1 MFGFHHAT
9 LRKKLTGIIM
19 LTCAV
24 VLVLAA
30 GAFMTVEIL
39 SFRRNMVSHTYSLAE
54 ILAANSS
61 VAITLHSRHVG
72 EQVMSSLLSVPHIQN
87 AYLFDSDN
95 QVISHFYRSQK
106 GRAAPG
112 QWSAEVDVTTY
123 QQMAQVLKNGR
134 RHHFFSSES
143 LSVLVPV
150 QHAGNTIGMVYIRS
164 DLKAFYSWLR
174 SFAISVAAVLAASCL
189 LGYFVAGHLQHVISA
204 PILYLADKMRRF
216 SGNEDFSLRVTKI
229 ASDEVGVLFDCFNNM
244 LEQLA
249 SREKQLERY
258 RYHLEEQ
265 VSMRTQ
271 ELLETNDELH
281 QTVDQLAQARLAA
294 ESASHAKS
302 RFVANMS
309 HEIRTPMIG
318 VIGVAELL
326 LKTQMSAEQAEL
338 AQMILSSGDSLLKVL
353 NDVLDFSKIEAGHLA
368 LEKIPLNLIE
378 VVEEPLTLL
387 AKSALDK
394 DVEVIF
400 RVDPGTPISL
410 IGDPARIRQIVFNLV
425 GNAVKFTPKGQ
436 IVVRIGCR
444 DENCSSALIFMEVKD
459 SGIGID
465 SEAQSAI
472 FESFS
477 QADNS
482 TTRHFG
488 GTGLGLAIVKQLLEL
503 MGGHI
508 YLESTVNEGSL
519 FTCTVRMN
527 KHEDIRWP
535 DGILPRSQQGAR
547 VLIAASHHDVRDM
560 LAEQLGAMN
569 LFVDTVQSAEEACDK
584 LSQATPGEVT
594 YKLVL
599 VDDGILRSSTLLQ
612 QKQQQSSLWGCRWV
626 LMAPRAYL
634 SGMQNIDTVQ
644 DVLDKPVRPSRLLS
658 LVLSLTAGQNGPQPL
673 VNRPEQKRQTDD
685 EELSFVT
692 RILVAEDNPTTRRML
707 AISLKSRNCDVIP
720 AENGQQ
726 AVDLALANTF
736 DLILMDCQMPVM
748 DGYEAVTRLRKAG
761 INTPVIAMTAHS
773 RNEVGTHCQQVGM
786 DDYLA
791 KPFKHNQLYSLIDKW
806 VKSPIPESGDVGSGD
821 FKDATV
827 CHVSKD

>member
-1 MFGFHHAT
+1 MFGFRHAT
-9 LRKKLTGIIM
+9 LKKKLTGIIM

-30 GAFMTVEIL
+30 GAFMTVEIS
-39 SFRRNMVSHTYSLAE
+39 SFRRKMVSHTYSLAE

-61 VAITLHSRHVG
+61 VAITLHSRQVG
-72 EQVMSSLLSVPHIQN
+72 EQIMSSLLSEPHIQN

-95 QVISHFYRSQK
+95 KVISRFR
-106 GRAAPG
+106 RPDERNAASG
-112 QWSAEVDVTTY
+112 QWSATVDLTTY
-123 QQMAQVLKNGR
+123 QQMAQVLETGR
-134 RHHFFSSES
+134 RNHFFGSES
-143 LSVLVPV
+143 LSVIVPV
-150 QHAGNTIGMVYIRS
+150 YHAGKTIGMVYIQS
-164 DLKAFYSWLR
+164 DLNAFYSWLR

-189 LGYFVAGHLQHVISA
+189 LGNFVAGHLQHVISS
-204 PILYLADKMRRF
+204 PILYLADKMRQV
-216 SGNEDFSLRVTKI
+216 SCNEDFSLRVTKR
-229 ASDEVGVLFDCFNNM
+229 ASDEVGVLFDGFNNM

-249 SREKQLERY
+249 SRDEQLERY

-271 ELLETNDELH
+271 ELLETNEELH
-281 QTVDQLAQARLAA
+281 QTVDQLAHARLAA
-294 ESASHAKS
+294 ESASLAKS

-326 LKTQMSAEQAEL
+326 LKSPLSKEQAEL
-338 AQMILSSGDSLLKVL
+338 AHMILSSGDSLLKLL
-353 NDVLDFSKIEAGHLA
+353 NDVLDFSKIEAGHLG
-368 LEKIPLNLIE
+368 LEKIPFNLIE

-387 AKSALDK
+387 AKSAQDK
-394 DVEVIF
+394 DVELVF
-400 RVDPGTPISL
+400 RVDPGTPSSL
-410 IGDPARIRQIVFNLV
+410 IGDAARIRQIVFNLV

-436 IVVRIGCR
+436 VVVRIGCR
-444 DENCSSALIFMEVKD
+444 DENCSSALIFLEVKD

-465 SEAQSAI
+465 PEAQRVI
-472 FESFS
+472 FESFT

-508 YLESTVNEGSL
+508 HLESAVNEGSV
-519 FTCTVRMN
+519 FTCTIRMN

-535 DGILPRSQQGAR
+535 DGMLPRSQHGAR
-547 VLIAASHHDVRDM
+547 VLIVASHIGVQEM

-569 LFVDTVQSAEEACDK
+569 LFVDTVLTAEEACKK
-584 LSQATPGEVT
+584 LSQEATRDGK

-599 VDDGILRSSTLLQ
+599 VDDGLLGSSVLLQ
-612 QKQQQSSLWGCRWV
+612 QKQQESYLWGCRWV
-626 LMAPRAYL
+626 MMAPRAYL
-634 SGMQNIDTVQ
+634 SGMHNIGTVQ

-658 LVLSLTAGQNGPQPL
+658 VVLNVMDTQNVSQP
-673 VNRPEQKRQTDD
+673 VATCPEQKSHNDD
-685 EELSFVT
+685 GDLSRVT

-707 AISLKSRNCDVIP
+707 AISLKSRNCDVVP

-748 DGYEAVTRLRKAG
+748 DGYEAVTLLRKAG

-773 RNEVGTHCQQVGM
+773 QGEVGSRCQQVGM

-791 KPFKHNQLYSLIDKW
+791 KPFKHNYLYCLIDKW
-806 VKSPIPESGDVGSGD
+806 VKCSTAESGDKG
-821 FKDATV
+821 FL
-827 CHVSKD
+827 

>member
-1 MFGFHHAT
+1 MFGFRHAT
-9 LRKKLTGIIM
+9 LKKKLTGIIM

-30 GAFMTVEIL
+30 GSFMTVEIL

-61 VAITLHSRHVG
+61 IAITLHSRQVG
-72 EQVMSSLLSVPHIQN
+72 EQIMSSLLSEPHIQN

-95 QVISHFYRSQK
+95 RVISQFSRPEEGS
-106 GRAAPG
+106 ATPG
-112 QWSAEVDVTTY
+112 QWSAAVDHATY
-123 QQMAQVLKNGR
+123 QQMAVVLETGR
-134 RHHFFSSES
+134 RNHFFGSDS
-143 LSVLVPV
+143 LSVMVPV
-150 QHAGNTIGMVYIRS
+150 HHAGKTIGMVYIQS
-164 DLKAFYSWLR
+164 DLNAFYSWLR
-174 SFAISVAAVLAASCL
+174 SFAISVAAVLAASCF
-189 LGYFVAGHLQHVISA
+189 LGYLVAGHLQHLISS
-204 PILYLADKMRRF
+204 PILYLANKMRQV
-216 SGNEDFSLRVTKI
+216 SGDEDFSLRVTKI
-229 ASDEVGVLFDCFNNM
+229 ASDEVGVLFDCFNSM

-249 SREKQLERY
+249 SRDKQLERY

-265 VSMRTQ
+265 VSIRTQ

-294 ESASHAKS
+294 EAASHAKS

-326 LKTQMSAEQAEL
+326 LRSPLSTEQAEL

-353 NDVLDFSKIEAGHLA
+353 NDVLDFSKIEAGHLG

-387 AKSALDK
+387 AKSAQDK
-394 DVEVIF
+394 DVEVVF

-410 IGDPARIRQIVFNLV
+410 IGDPARLRQIVFNLV

-436 IVVRIGCR
+436 VIVRIGCR
-444 DENCSSALIFMEVKD
+444 EENCSSALIFVEVKD

-465 SEAQSAI
+465 PEAQKSV

-508 YLESTVNEGSL
+508 HLESAVNEGSV
-519 FTCTVRMN
+519 FTCIIRMD
-527 KHEDIRWP
+527 KHEDVRWLN
-535 DGILPRSQQGAR
+535 GILPRSLQGEK
-547 VLIAASHHDVRDM
+547 VLIVASHFAVQEM

-569 LFVDTVQSAEEACDK
+569 LLVDTVTTAEEACNL
-584 LSQATPGEVT
+584 LSQEVSPAVK

-599 VDDGILRSSTLLQ
+599 VDDRVLESSVSLQ
-612 QKQQQSSLWGCRWV
+612 QKQQDSCLWGCRWV
-626 LMAPRAYL
+626 IMAPRAYF
-634 SGMQNIDTVQ
+634 SGMQKLGTVQ
-644 DVLDKPVRPSRLLS
+644 DVLDKPVRPSRLVS
-658 LVLSLTAGQNGPQPL
+658 VVLNVLATQNVPPSVKSFPQQNTQP
-673 VNRPEQKRQTDD
+673 DS
-685 EELSFVT
+685 EELSIVT

-707 AISLKSRNCDVIP
+707 AISLKSRNCEVVP

-726 AVDLALANTF
+726 AVELALANPF

-748 DGYEAVTRLRKAG
+748 DGYEAATQLRKAG

-773 RNEVGTHCQQVGM
+773 QSEVGSHCQKVGM
-786 DDYLA
+786 DDYLS
-791 KPFKHNQLYSLIDKW
+791 KPFKHSQLYRLIDKW
-806 VKSPIPESGDVGSGD
+806 VKCPTPSSGDMGSGD
-821 FKDATV
+821 LKVATV